1 MKKNESTPPVAAVLG
16 AAVLVGFVLTL
27 LLMAVCAL
35 AILLG
40 ALAAD
45 RIGVWADLCLAIG
58 SLCAAFLAAKR
69 SASWQPLWGIAAGV
83 LLFGCLVILSF
94 AWFGEQVQLSR
105 LLINAILTIASAA
118 VGGVLGARR
127 RRQHKKRRK

>member
-1 MKKNESTPPVAAVLG
+1 MKKNESAPPAAAVLG
-16 AAVLVGFVLTL
+16 AAVLTGFVLTL

-35 AILLG
+35 AVLLG
-40 ALAAD
+40 ALEAD

-58 SLCAAFLAAKR
+58 SLCAAFFAARR

-94 AWFGEQVQLSR
+94 AWFGQPVHLSR
-105 LLINAILTIASAA
+105 LLINAVLTIVSAA
-118 VGGVLGARR
+118 VGGALGARR
-127 RRQHKKRRK
+127 RRRRRRKK

>member
-1 MKKNESTPPVAAVLG
+1 MKKNESAPPAAAVLG
-16 AAVLVGFVLTL
+16 AAVLTGFVLTL

-35 AILLG
+35 AVLLG

-58 SLCAAFLAAKR
+58 SLCAAFFAARR
-69 SASWQPLWGIAAGV
+69 SASWQTLWGIAAGV

-94 AWFGEQVQLSR
+94 AWFGQPVHLSR
-105 LLINAILTIASAA
+105 LLINAVLTIVSAA
-118 VGGVLGARR
+118 VGGALGARR
-127 RRQHKKRRK
+127 RRRRRRKK

>member
-1 MKKNESTPPVAAVLG
+1 MKKNESAPPAAAVLG
-16 AAVLVGFVLTL
+16 AAVLTGFVLTL

-35 AILLG
+35 AVLLG
-40 ALAAD
+40 ALAVD

-58 SLCAAFLAAKR
+58 SLCAAFFAARR

-94 AWFGEQVQLSR
+94 AWFGQPVHLSR
-105 LLINAILTIASAA
+105 LLINAVLTIVSAA
-118 VGGVLGARR
+118 VGGALGARR
-127 RRQHKKRRK
+127 RRRRRRKK